1 MEPTTNIPVT
11 KTALVQKRVRPWF
24 LKIGWLNGLMLLL
37 NGVFAVLSLVMV
49 IGENSRDGWMGLLLF
64 GGGTAFLSYTHWRA
78 CQPQPRESVAFD
90 DVGVTRKMLT
100 GKRATIRWDEVDR
113 IRIFTSDEGPFT
125 EDMFWVFENAAQTK
139 GCFIENGA
147 NGLKQLLA
155 HIQTF
160 EGFDNLKVIEASGS
174 TSVADFV
181 LWTRPAPALAAPPNP
196 AA

>member
-1 MEPTTNIPVT
+1 MEPTTNIPVAQT
-11 KTALVQKRVRPWF
+11 GLVQKRARPWF
-24 LKIGWLNGLMLLL
+24 LKIGWFNGLMLLL

-78 CQPQPRESVAFD
+78 CQPQPREKVTFD
-90 DVGVTRKMLT
+90 DVSVTRKLLT
-100 GKRATIRWDEVDR
+100 GKLETIRWDEVDR
-113 IRIFTSDEGPFT
+113 IRIVTTDEGPFS

-147 NGLKQLLA
+147 EGLKPLLS

-160 EGFDNLKVIEASGS
+160 KGFDNFKVIEASGS
-174 TSVADFV
+174 TRNAEFV
-181 LWTRPAPALAAPPNP
+181 VWTKAAPASASPPTP